1 MLGDYSSDIE
11 ERTAAAVRE
20 LRETARD
27 QLYKIGLPGKWI
39 LGDYFQENRTSRRP
53 FLLLRISFL
62 GRPIFIQ
69 FVPDEG
75 GHHLGGAPLRALTA
89 VLHDEALQVR
99 PQERQHGVAVVA
111 EQGLQSYIGHVIEN
125 DISLCMFQ

>member
-39 LGDYFQENRTSRRP
+39 LGDYFQEKRTRLGNCCDRVSVFGSKSCV
-53 FLLLRISFL
+53 FL
-62 GRPIFIQ
+62 
-69 FVPDEG
+69 
-75 GHHLGGAPLRALTA
+75 A
-89 VLHDEALQVR
+89 VCGQI
-99 PQERQHGVAVVA
+99 RQKFWGTY
-111 EQGLQSYIGHVIEN
+111 EQRS
-125 DISLCMFQ
+125 S

>member
-53 FLLLRISFL
+53 FPLLRISFP
-62 GRPIFIQ
+62 GGPIFIQ
-69 FVPDEG
+69 LPPDRAVG
-75 GHHLGGAPLRALTA
+75 GQLGAAALRAVPA
-89 VLHDEALQVR
+89 QVLHGLAAERGAAQSKGEQKLQ
-99 PQERQHGVAVVA
+99 
-111 EQGLQSYIGHVIEN
+111 
-125 DISLCMFQ
+125 C